1 MKVFV
6 TGCAGFIGNAVA
18 ERLLLNGNE
27 VVGLDSLS
35 DYYSKDLKLFRIK
48 RNSNNANFK
57 FVHGDICDQKTI
69 NEIFS
74 EHKFDVV
81 LHLAAQAG
89 VRLPLEK
96 SSIYIDSNIQ
106 GFLNI
111 MRGSIESKVSKFL
124 YASSSSVYG
133 DEAEI
138 PYVEHEKNLNPNS
151 IYGLTKLADEKI
163 AQILSRSTGIK
174 SRGLRF
180 FTVYGPLGRPD
191 MAYFRL
197 IACALT
203 GIHFNLNGDGSV
215 KRDFTFID
223 DIVNSIMLL
232 ESELDER
239 AAGFSDVVNIGGG
252 NPVSISYLINKI
264 EQLTNRRISINQLP
278 ENPSDV
284 KETCANFSYLYSLTK
299 QKPNVLFDD
308 GILQTLIW
316 ATSCEIQAQIKS
328 WTESVR

>member
-1 MKVFV
+1 
-6 TGCAGFIGNAVA
+6 
-18 ERLLLNGNE
+18 
-27 VVGLDSLS
+27 
-35 DYYSKDLKLFRIK
+35 
-48 RNSNNANFK
+48 
-57 FVHGDICDQKTI
+57 
-69 NEIFS
+69 
-74 EHKFDVV
+74 
-81 LHLAAQAG
+81 
-89 VRLPLEK
+89 
-96 SSIYIDSNIQ
+96 
-106 GFLNI
+106 
-111 MRGSIESKVSKFL
+111 
-124 YASSSSVYG
+124 
-133 DEAEI
+133 
-138 PYVEHEKNLNPNS
+138 
-151 IYGLTKLADEKI
+151 
-163 AQILSRSTGIK
+163 
-174 SRGLRF
+174 
-180 FTVYGPLGRPD
+180 